1 MSKHKRVKSHKIKG
15 KLDPIPHNNRGHA
28 SGRLSRTQVIIM
40 KDKDDPTKI
49 KKKTIFHMNL
59 SPYEQ
64 RRIHIIK
71 VAIADNDTEIM
82 KKLNPRERKL
92 YDNMLK
98 EKQLR
103 EGGGFNGSNDG
114 NNG

>member
-1 MSKHKRVKSHKIKG
+1 MAKHRRIKSRRIKS

-28 SGRLSRTQVIIM
+28 SGRLSRTQIIVF
-40 KDKDDPTKI
+40 KDKDDPTKM
-49 KKKTIFHMNL
+49 KQKTIYHMNL

-71 VAIADNDTEIM
+71 VAIAENDTEIM

-103 EGGGFNGSNDG
+103 EGGGFNGSSDAS
-114 NNG
+114 NG